1 MTAAYLDHIVS
12 RTDVCGGKPCI
23 RGTRM
28 RVRDVLGY
36 MAGGDSI
43 DDLLAD
49 FPYLTRADM
58 LACLAFAA
66 DHADFPVLAAAE

>member
-1 MTAAYLDHIVS
+1 MSVAYLDRIVS
-12 RTDVCGGKPCI
+12 RADVCGGKPCI

-28 RVRDVLGY
+28 RVRDVLEY

-49 FPYLTRADM
+49 FPYLARADV

>member
-1 MTAAYLDHIVS
+1 MTAAYLDRIVS
-12 RTDVCGGKPCI
+12 RADVCGGKPCI

-28 RVRDVLGY
+28 RVRDILEY

-43 DDLLAD
+43 DDLLTD
-49 FPYLTRADM
+49 FPFITRADV